1 MRTVKKFPTKAD
13 LRIELQNQIDD
24 YTRQGGEINQVPR
37 GLSGRTN
44 PNESLQ
50 TPLFDG
56 PKTNRT
62 PIPEV
67 VAALDS
73 RQKKPESKKI
83 VEKKRREKII
93 YDDFGEPLR
102 KVWVEE

>member
-1 MRTVKKFPTKAD
+1 MKKFPTKAD
-13 LRIELQNQIDD
+13 LRTELQNQIDD
-24 YTRQGGEINQVPR
+24 YTRQGGEIDQVPR
-37 GLSGRTN
+37 GLSGRIN

-73 RQKKPESKKI
+73 RQKKTGAKKPA
-83 VEKKRREKII
+83 EKRRREKVI

-102 KVWVEE
+102 KVWVDE

>member
-1 MRTVKKFPTKAD
+1 MKKFPTKAD
-13 LRIELQNQIDD
+13 LRTELKNQIDD

-37 GLSGRTN
+37 GLSGRIN
-44 PNESLQ
+44 PNKSLQ

-62 PIPEV
+62 PIPEI
-67 VAALDS
+67 VAALDL
-73 RQKKPESKKI
+73 RQKKTGAKKPA
-83 VEKKRREKII
+83 EKRRREKVI

-102 KVWVEE
+102 KVWVDE

>member
-1 MRTVKKFPTKAD
+1 MSTVKKFPTKAD

-24 YTRQGGEINQVPR
+24 YTRQGGEINQIPR
-37 GLSGRTN
+37 GLSGRVN

-73 RQKKPESKKI
+73 RQKKPGTKKPAG
-83 VEKKRREKII
+83 KKRREKVI

>member
-1 MRTVKKFPTKAD
+1 MKKFPTKAD

-24 YTRQGGEINQVPR
+24 YTRQGGEINQIPR
-37 GLSGRTN
+37 GLSGRVN

-73 RQKKPESKKI
+73 RRQNKTGAKKPA
-83 VEKKRREKII
+83 EKRRREKII